1 MYNQEKFYKYR
12 KMKAL
17 IVEDNEEI
25 VSFVK
30 KGLQFENFLVDA
42 AEDGKVALS
51 KIQTNSYDILII
63 DLLLPKI
70 DGVELLKTIRESGVN
85 TPAIVLTAIHDGE
98 TKVKV
103 LNLGADDYLEKPFSF
118 TELLARIKA
127 ILRRAKTV
135 PKNEVYQLDDLVV
148 DPSTRET
155 RRAGKLLKLRRKE
168 FDLLEYLIRH
178 KGEVINQTVIMEKVW
193 DFNSNALS
201 NTVGA
206 HISSLRRK
214 IDGSAR
220 NKLIK
225 TIHGVG
231 YKISA

>member
-1 MYNQEKFYKYR
+1 
-12 KMKAL
+12 MKAL

-30 KGLQFENFLVDA
+30 KGLQFENFLVDS
-42 AEDGKVALS
+42 AEDGQVGLN
-51 KIQTNSYDILII
+51 KILANAYDILIV

-70 DGVELLKTIRESGVN
+70 DGVELLKSIRESGIN
-85 TPAIVLTAIHDGE
+85 TPAIILTAIHDSE

-135 PKNEVYQLDDLVV
+135 PKNEVYQLDDLIV
-148 DPSTRET
+148 DPSTREV
-155 RRAGKLLKLRRKE
+155 RRAGTNIKLRRKE

-206 HISSLRRK
+206 HISSLRHK
-214 IDGSAR
+214 IDSDYK